1 MSDNEL
7 AIVYAALILADDGV
21 EITAEKLQTLTKT
34 AGIDVEPVWANLFAK
49 ALEGKN
55 VSDLLMN
62 VGSEKPQEEEKP
74 ADGGESSDE
83 DMGLGMFFITLYESL
98 CEFRF
103 ES

>member
-62 VGSEKPQEEEKP
+62 VGSEEEKP

-98 CEFRF
+98 YEFRF